1 MIGRRRK
8 LVLNYDRDHDVLYV
22 SLGAPKPSYADEEID
37 GILVRRTF
45 DGDRLSG
52 VTIMDF
58 SMRSKKELQ
67 ERIPFK
73 LNVDELYDFVGKR

>member
-1 MIGRRRK
+1 MKGRRRK

-22 SLGAPKPSYADEEID
+22 SLGAPKPSYADEDID

-52 VTIMDF
+52 GDYNGLLD
-58 SMRSKKELQ
+58 EEQ
-67 ERIPFK
+67 ERATGADSFQT
-73 LNVDELYDFVGKR
+73 ER